1 MHETFAKSQL
11 RLPAAA
17 LLAFALTA
25 GLHAQNFSSGSTGA
39 DGDLI
44 VNAQGVVTPFTAAPV
59 GGGTVYNFNTIQIA
73 SGSTLKISG
82 ANFTSPLYFLAK
94 GAVTIAGT
102 LDISGQAGFGPSTA
116 TQRTQGMTVP
126 GPGGYAGGAAGYG
139 SVPAQPG
146 LGPLGGAI
154 SGGCTADSRYAGN
167 GGFGGNAFLVPL
179 VGGSGGGGW
188 STSASGGAGGGAL
201 LIASSL
207 SITVNGAINANGG
220 SGANGAGGGAG
231 GGIRLVA
238 PSIMGSGSIWAYGG
252 QGACSGAPGV
262 IRMEA
267 YQNTYNVGNAGP
279 DLYTA
284 APSNLFLPAA
294 NSVPAITVTSIGG
307 VAITTYTGSFVV
319 PDVLL
324 NSASPLTVVIQ
335 ANSIPAGT
343 IPTVYFLTE
352 NFPDQKIAA
361 APLTAVAGSSTATT
375 TTATV
380 TLNPGYSVGFVTATW
395 KQ

>member
-1 MHETFAKSQL
+1 MHEIFAKSRLQ
-11 RLPAAA
+11 LPAAA
-17 LLAFALTA
+17 LLAFTLAA
-25 GLHAQNFSSGSTGA
+25 GLRAQNFSSGSNGQ

-44 VNAQGVVTPFTAAPV
+44 VNNPGVVTTFTQTPF
-59 GGGTVYNFNTIQIA
+59 GGGTVYNFKSIQIY

-82 ANFTSPLYFLAK
+82 ANFASPLYFLAQ

-102 LDISGQAGFGPSTA
+102 LDLSGQFGSDPSTA

-146 LGPLGGAI
+146 LGPLGGVT
-154 SGGCTADSRYAGN
+154 SNGCTGQSQAGN

-179 VGGSGGGGW
+179 VGGSGGGGY
-188 STSASGGAGGGAL
+188 STYGSGGAGGGAL

-207 SITVNGAINANGG
+207 SITINGAINANGG
-220 SGANGAGGGAG
+220 NGANGGGGGAG

-238 PSIMGSGSIWAYGG
+238 PSIMGGGSIYAYGG
-252 QGACSGAPGV
+252 QSYCLGTPGV

-267 YQNTYNVGNAGP
+267 YQNTYAVGNAGP
-279 DLYTA
+279 ELYTA

-294 NSVPAITVTSIGG
+294 NSVPTITVASIGG

-335 ANSIPAGT
+335 ANNIPAGT